1 MSGKTSFFSMPAELA
16 RPLQY
21 PYCREGERLE
31 CGRVFMAEFKHP
43 YDPQHPERELGCI
56 CGRHRSPLEHE
67 QEARMLQ
74 CVPVEIEPRPYDGLI
89 ASKVLRAN
97 FPKN

>member
-1 MSGKTSFFSMPAELA
+1 MPAELA

-21 PYCREGERLE
+21 TDCRKGERPE
-31 CGRVFMAEFKHP
+31 CWRVLMAEFKHP
-43 YDPQHPERELGCI
+43 YEPQHPGQEPGCI

-67 QEARMLQ
+67 HEARTLQ
-74 CVPVEIEPRPYDGLI
+74 CVPVESEPRRYDGLI
-89 ASKVLRAN
+89 ASKTLRVN